1 MTQVTNPTTPASSVP
16 NSQNGLDIRGT
27 AGTDRLNGSS
37 GSDSIVTGGG
47 NDTVFG
53 NDGSDTVRAGKGDD
67 FVDGGAGNDVV
78 FGDLGNDTIAGA
90 SGDDLIYGDNPAKP
104 GVVGN
109 DVISGGD
116 GNDTIIAGG
125 GNDVVNG
132 DAGNDVLWGGK
143 GLDTV
148 NGGAGNDFI
157 SGDLGNDLLTGG
169 AGSDTFFFA
178 SAGGA
183 WGVDTI
189 TDFTPGEDKIRL
201 GVQPVKGSGGITG
214 TASAFAVLGN
224 TFDASEFVVV
234 SGFNSTSP
242 AADTKNK
249 VIYDSASGV
258 LYFNNAGT
266 VLTVAQ
272 LTPGLTIGTSNFE
285 LF

>member
-16 NSQNGLDIRGT
+16 NAQGGLDIRGT
-27 AGTDRLNGSS
+27 AGDNRLNAGT
-37 GSDSIVTGGG
+37 GNDSVQTRAG
-47 NDTVFG
+47 NDTIFANAG
-53 NDGSDTVRAGKGDD
+53 NDTVRAGKGND
-67 FVDGGAGNDVV
+67 FVDGGAGNDVL
-78 FGDLGNDTIAGA
+78 FGDAGNDTVAGG
-90 SGDDLIYGDNPAKP
+90 SGDDLIYGDDPARS
-104 GVVGN
+104 GGGN

-116 GNDTIIAGG
+116 GNDTIIAGT

-143 GLDTV
+143 GQDTV
-148 NGGAGNDFI
+148 NGGAGNDTI

-178 SAGGA
+178 SAGGS

-189 TDFTPGEDKIRL
+189 TDFTAGEDKIRL

-224 TFDASEFVVV
+224 TLDANEFVVV
-234 SGFNSTSP
+234 SGFNSSSP

-249 VIYDSASGV
+249 VIYDSASGL
-258 LYFNNAGT
+258 LYFNNAGS